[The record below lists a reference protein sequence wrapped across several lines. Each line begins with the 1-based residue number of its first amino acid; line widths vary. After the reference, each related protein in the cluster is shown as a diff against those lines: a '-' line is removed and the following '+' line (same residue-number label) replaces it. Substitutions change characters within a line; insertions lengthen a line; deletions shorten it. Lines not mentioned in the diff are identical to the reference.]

1 VGDLIFVGPERTAQK
16 KAAFVRALAEAYT
29 VTAACQ
35 AVGIGRR
42 TVYDW
47 RAADPAFAQA
57 WDDALQAAFDR
68 LESSMYRQALGG
80 NVALAIYLHKHGAKR
95 FREATPTLAE
105 IVGDVTALDLTNE
118 GTWRQI
124 AARLAN
130 LPIDMAVKPLGDIAA
145 LLLRLSQAEAKGQSS
160 RLLDEMRAW
169 MQEVVADGQ
178 GAEDDGHA
186 AS

>member
-1 VGDLIFVGPERTAQK
+1 VGALIFVGPARTAQK

-57 WDDALQAAFDR
+57 WDDALRDAFDR
-68 LESSMYRQALGG
+68 LEGSMYRQALAG
-80 NVALAIYLHKHGAKR
+80 NTALSSYLHKCGVKR
-95 FREATPTLAE
+95 FHDTMPTLAE
-105 IVGDVTALDLTNE
+105 LVGDVTALDLTDRN
-118 GTWRQI
+118 TWHAI
-124 AARLAN
+124 AAKLGN

-145 LLLRLSQAEAKGQSS
+145 LLLRLGQAEARGQSS
-160 RLLDEMRAW
+160 RVLDELRGW
-169 MQEVVADGQ
+169 VAAMVTDGQ
-178 GAEDDGHA
+178 GAEDDGPA